1 MKFTIVGGGLAGAA
15 LAYHLKKFDCD
26 VTVYD
31 RKDKGQA
38 TKASAGIICPWVS
51 QRRNKKWYRLVS
63 KSAAFYPSF
72 IKTLEKDSQMDT
84 GYKQNGAICLF
95 KENAFEKATKRI
107 QKKADEDI
115 NVGQVTALSK
125 NELKDLHPFLTTT
138 YPGLFVEGG
147 GQVRGQKLLLALK
160 TAFLKLGGQWLE
172 TEYPADQE
180 HDGYT
185 IYTTGAWG
193 IEQNFLPKISH
204 QRAEIMHFNIKDKSK
219 ETPVVMAL
227 GPTYIVHLEDNRYVI
242 GTTHIDTD
250 SFLTE
255 PTEESYQ
262 YLKEELYKYFQ
273 EDEVEIVKMDVGLK
287 PYTRDFLPFIGFVDQ
302 HTFVINGMGSTGLT
316 ASPFVGSEVAK
327 LLLGKETN
335 LDFNDYNYINS
346 ET

>member
-115 NVGQVTALSK
+115 NVSQVTALSK
-125 NELKDLHPFLTTT
+125 MSLK
-138 YPGLFVEGG
+138 
-147 GQVRGQKLLLALK
+147 
-160 TAFLKLGGQWLE
+160 
-172 TEYPADQE
+172 
-180 HDGYT
+180 
-185 IYTTGAWG
+185 IY
-193 IEQNFLPKISH
+193 IHS
-204 QRAEIMHFNIKDKSK
+204 
-219 ETPVVMAL
+219 
-227 GPTYIVHLEDNRYVI
+227 
-242 GTTHIDTD
+242 
-250 SFLTE
+250 
-255 PTEESYQ
+255 
-262 YLKEELYKYFQ
+262 
-273 EDEVEIVKMDVGLK
+273 
-287 PYTRDFLPFIGFVDQ
+287 
-302 HTFVINGMGSTGLT
+302 
-316 ASPFVGSEVAK
+316 
-327 LLLGKETN
+327 
-335 LDFNDYNYINS
+335 
-346 ET
+346 